1 MGEVSHEEW
10 TVRGMTCGGCAGTVE
25 RVVGELPGIVALSA
39 DANNDSLR
47 LSFYPESF
55 DRDRAR
61 SRIEDAGFDV
71 VGDG

>member
-10 TVRGMTCGGCAGTVE
+10 TVQGMTCGGCAATVE

-47 LSFYPESF
+47 LSFYPETF
-55 DRDRAR
+55 DRGRVR

>member
-10 TVRGMTCGGCAGTVE
+10 TVRGMTCGGCAATVE

-39 DANNDSLR
+39 DADNDSLR
-47 LSFYPESF
+47 LSFHPKIF
-55 DRDRAR
+55 DRDRVR